1 MDWMKIITAGLLILM
16 IVYLWPS
23 AKSLLKN
30 SPKASGNDIMSALIP
45 LVLVLL
51 FVFILIKSV

>member
-30 SPKASGNDIMSALIP
+30 SPKASGNDIMAAVIP

-51 FVFILIKSV
+51 FIFFLIKFV